1 MLIDLH
7 NHTYPKSDDSFMSAD
22 ELVDGARAAGLDGV
36 CLTEH
41 DDFWAAED
49 AAELTRR
56 HGILVLPGAEIN
68 TDAGHVLAF
77 GLRRYRFGMHKPE
90 FLRAEADREGAA
102 LAAAHP
108 YRRRFLAE
116 PGRDPEARAAMLER
130 AAADPQLRLFDAIE
144 AQNGRGSAAENGFAE
159 DLRQRLA
166 LPGVGGSD
174 AHRQGQIGTA
184 ATWFQRRIAS
194 LEDLIE
200 ELRAGRTQAVALAAA
215 SSGRGAG
222 RGPAAGA
229 GRGPAAGAGRGP
241 AAGTGMGPAAG
252 AGMGPAAGAG
262 MGPMAGTGMGPA
274 AGTSMGPM
282 AGMGTGPMAGA
293 GSGPAAGTGPM
304 AGTGMG
310 PMAGMGT
317 GPMAGM
323 GTGPMAGM
331 GTGPAA
337 GTGTA
342 GTGTGMTGTGK
353 GPMAG
358 TGVAVR

>member
-41 DDFWAAED
+41 DDFWPAED

-77 GLRRYRFGMHKPE
+77 GLGRYRFGMHKPE

-108 YRRRFLAE
+108 YRRRFLEE

-130 AAADPQLRLFDAIE
+130 AASDPQLRLFDAIE

-174 AHRQGQIGTA
+174 AHRQRQIGTA
-184 ATWFQRRIAS
+184 ATRFQRRIAS

-215 SSGRGAG
+215 SSGRGTG
-222 RGPAAGA
+222 LAAGA
-229 GRGPAAGAGRGP
+229 GRC
-241 AAGTGMGPAAG
+241 
-252 AGMGPAAGAG
+252 
-262 MGPMAGTGMGPA
+262 
-274 AGTSMGPM
+274 
-282 AGMGTGPMAGA
+282 PMAGA
-293 GSGPAAGTGPM
+293 GSGPAAGTGRGPM
-304 AGTGMG
+304 AGTSRGPMAGAGMG
-310 PMAGMGT
+310 PMAGMGR
-317 GPMAGM
+317 
-323 GTGPMAGM
+323 
-331 GTGPAA
+331 
-337 GTGTA
+337 
-342 GTGTGMTGTGK
+342 
-353 GPMAG
+353 
-358 TGVAVR
+358 AVR

>member
-130 AAADPQLRLFDAIE
+130 AAADPQLRLFDAVE

-184 ATWFQRRIAS
+184 ATRFQRRIAS

-215 SSGRGAG
+215 SSGRGTGMAAG
-222 RGPAAGA
+222 MGKGPVAGA
-229 GRGPAAGAGRGP
+229 GMGPTAGTGMGPAAGAGRGP

-252 AGMGPAAGAG
+252 AGVGPAAGAGVGPAAGAG
-262 MGPMAGTGMGPA
+262 MG
-274 AGTSMGPM
+274 
-282 AGMGTGPMAGA
+282 
-293 GSGPAAGTGPM
+293 
-304 AGTGMG
+304 
-310 PMAGMGT
+310 
-317 GPMAGM
+317 
-323 GTGPMAGM
+323 
-331 GTGPAA
+331 
-337 GTGTA
+337 
-342 GTGTGMTGTGK
+342 
-353 GPMAG
+353 
-358 TGVAVR
+358 VR

>member
-41 DDFWAAED
+41 DDFWPAED

-108 YRRRFLAE
+108 YRRRFLE
-116 PGRDPEARAAMLER
+116 DPGRDPEARAAMLER

-174 AHRQGQIGTA
+174 AHRQRQIGTA
-184 ATWFQRRIAS
+184 ATRFQRRIAS

-215 SSGRGAG
+215 SAG
-222 RGPAAGA
+222 RGTGA
-229 GRGPAAGAGRGP
+229 
-241 AAGTGMGPAAG
+241 
-252 AGMGPAAGAG
+252 
-262 MGPMAGTGMGPA
+262 
-274 AGTSMGPM
+274 
-282 AGMGTGPMAGA
+282 
-293 GSGPAAGTGPM
+293 AAGTGPM
-304 AGTGMG
+304 AGTGTG
-310 PMAGMGT
+310 AAAGTGT
-317 GPMAGM
+317 GPMAG
-323 GTGPMAGM
+323 TGAGAMAGT

-337 GTGTA
+337 GTGT
-342 GTGTGMTGTGK
+342 

-358 TGVAVR
+358 AGMGLMAGTGRGLAAGTGRAVR

>member
-41 DDFWAAED
+41 DDFWPAED

-144 AQNGRGSAAENGFAE
+144 AQNGRGSAAENSFAE

-184 ATWFQRRIAS
+184 ATRFQRRIAS

-200 ELRAGRTQAVALAAA
+200 ELRAGRTQAVALVVA
-215 SSGRGAG
+215 SSGRGTG
-222 RGPAAGA
+222 MAAGA
-229 GRGPAAGAGRGP
+229 G
-241 AAGTGMGPAAG
+241 TGM
-252 AGMGPAAGAG
+252 
-262 MGPMAGTGMGPA
+262 
-274 AGTSMGPM
+274 
-282 AGMGTGPMAGA
+282 
-293 GSGPAAGTGPM
+293 
-304 AGTGMG
+304 
-310 PMAGMGT
+310 
-317 GPMAGM
+317 
-323 GTGPMAGM
+323 
-331 GTGPAA
+331 
-337 GTGTA
+337 
-342 GTGTGMTGTGK
+342 
-353 GPMAG
+353 
-358 TGVAVR
+358 AVR

>member
-41 DDFWAAED
+41 DDFWPAED

-108 YRRRFLAE
+108 YRRRFLEE

-130 AAADPQLRLFDAIE
+130 AASDPQLRLFDAIE

-174 AHRQGQIGTA
+174 AHRLRQIGTA
-184 ATWFQRRIAS
+184 ATRFQRRIAS

-200 ELRAGRTQAVALAAA
+200 ELRAGRTQAVALAVA
-215 SSGRGAG
+215 SSGRGTG
-222 RGPAAGA
+222 L
-229 GRGPAAGAGRGP
+229 
-241 AAGTGMGPAAG
+241 AAGT
-252 AGMGPAAGAG
+252 
-262 MGPMAGTGMGPA
+262 
-274 AGTSMGPM
+274 
-282 AGMGTGPMAGA
+282 
-293 GSGPAAGTGPM
+293 
-304 AGTGMG
+304 
-310 PMAGMGT
+310 
-317 GPMAGM
+317 
-323 GTGPMAGM
+323 

-337 GTGTA
+337 GTGV
-342 GTGTGMTGTGK
+342 
-353 GPMAG
+353 GPMEG
-358 TGVAVR
+358 MGRAVR